1 MPVKPPQTPLAVLVA
16 GGLDEQERY
25 RQVLETGLPGISL
38 RARAAAG
45 HDGAD
50 IEDISTAS
58 AESHFAIVDGTDHS
72 LENLHSLFDAVIT
85 TDDDLKR
92 FLARAKN
99 FERRRRTH
107 QLPPDIAPIMS
118 PWSPTWASTVARI
131 GARVARIFA
140 GHSIDAMVDHIGS
153 TSVPGLAAKNII
165 DLQVSVADLDMIDWC
180 DIDLRNAGFVNVQE
194 LAPDSPGVSHDNAR
208 GMITSPYQWQKRL
221 YAGVDEAQR
230 VIVHVRRTGAA
241 NWRYALLFR
250 DWLRANDSWRDDY
263 AATKVHLAEKHAND
277 SHFDDYARAKDFWFD
292 RAYDIAEEWARTTQW
307 TAPAPMR
314 HQAES

>member
-38 RARAAAG
+38 RTRVASG

-50 IEDISTAS
+50 IENISGAS

-107 QLPPDIAPIMS
+107 QLPPDIAPHHVTM
-118 PWSPTWASTVARI
+118 VAH
-131 GARVARIFA
+131 V
-140 GHSIDAMVDHIGS
+140 
-153 TSVPGLAAKNII
+153 
-165 DLQVSVADLDMIDWC
+165 
-180 DIDLRNAGFVNVQE
+180 GFN
-194 LAPDSPGVSHDNAR
+194 
-208 GMITSPYQWQKRL
+208 
-221 YAGVDEAQR
+221 
-230 VIVHVRRTGAA
+230 RRTH
-241 NWRYALLFR
+241 RCSR
-250 DWLRANDSWRDDY
+250 RAHIR
-263 AATKVHLAEKHAND
+263 
-277 SHFDDYARAKDFWFD
+277 R
-292 RAYDIAEEWARTTQW
+292 
-307 TAPAPMR
+307 P
-314 HQAES
+314 